1 MKSYS
6 NCLAVV
12 SNIEKYVVYIVFIP
26 IFVDLLLESFDIDV
40 PQIALGE
47 ILEIYFHLL
56 SSAVKH
62 LRKHLKQVLF
72 HFIQNSHFAW

>member
-1 MKSYS
+1 M
-6 NCLAVV
+6 
-12 SNIEKYVVYIVFIP
+12 YIVFIQ
-26 IFVDLLLESFDIDV
+26 IFVDLLLESFDGDM

-62 LRKHLKQVLF
+62 LQNHLKQVLF
-72 HFIQNSHFAW
+72 HFIRNSHSA